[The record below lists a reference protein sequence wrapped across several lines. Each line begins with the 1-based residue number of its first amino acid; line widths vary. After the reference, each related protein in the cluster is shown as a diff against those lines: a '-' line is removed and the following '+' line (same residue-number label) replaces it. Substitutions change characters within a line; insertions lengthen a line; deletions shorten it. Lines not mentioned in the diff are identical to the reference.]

1 MHAHSL
7 LFCNCNNACA
17 LRLSQSV
24 YISNK
29 DIWFTCRMM
38 LASVLLVC
46 AGVTVATVTDKVV
59 INNMMGLAV
68 GIAATF
74 VTALYQVRAN
84 AACGVVCVCVC
95 VLACV
100 ATKFSPLCTR

>member
-1 MHAHSL
+1 
-7 LFCNCNNACA
+7 
-17 LRLSQSV
+17 
-24 YISNK
+24 
-29 DIWFTCRMM
+29 MM

-84 AACGVVCVCVC
+84 AACVCACVCVC
-95 VLACV
+95 VTVICHFFMLSSIC
-100 ATKFSPLCTR
+100 